1 MRRLFM
7 LSALLLAGNAA
18 AISFDDARQQPV
30 EPPAGQAVT
39 QKVPAKTGDNRQP
52 VKPAATF
59 NPTEKIGADSAVSFP
74 VDSADSAVSFPVD
87 I

>member
-1 MRRLFM
+1 MRRLLFM
-7 LSALLLAGNAA
+7 LPVLLVAGNAA
-18 AISFDDARQQPV
+18 AISFDGAEQQPV
-30 EPPAGQAVT
+30 TPPTGQAVT

-52 VKPAATF
+52 AKPAATF

-74 VDSADSAVSFPVD
+74 VD

>member
-1 MRRLFM
+1 MPQGTLFQKEGHMRRLFM

-18 AISFDDARQQPV
+18 AISFDGTKQPV

-74 VDSADSAVSFPVD
+74 VD